1 MAHPEETIAA
11 IATAPGAGAIGIVR
25 LSGPESEGIA
35 RKLFKPRSGT
45 VPFKSHKLYHGD
57 IVSGKTGKILD
68 EVLIALMRRP
78 HSYTGEDV
86 LEIHCHGGNIVLRE
100 VLDEAVRAGARL
112 AEPGE
117 FTKRAFLNNRMDLSQ
132 AEAVIDLIQAKTEK
146 GVDLALTHLKGG
158 LKEKV
163 EASRLQL
170 TNVLADVEAS
180 LDFSDDIADAAE
192 GKRIT
197 ERLQAVMRDLNAL
210 LSSYGEGKAYRQG
223 VSAVIVGRTNVG
235 KSSLLNRLLGE
246 KRAIVSPVPGT
257 TRDFIEEF
265 LNIQGMPVKITD
277 TAGIRRT
284 EDPIEEEGIE
294 LVWDQVVKADVIL
307 AVFDGSEP
315 LTGDDVEVGAR
326 LHDRNVIPI
335 INKIDL
341 PCLLDEGALRSMFPD
356 RPVVKMSVKFG
367 EDLSDF
373 TDVLCRTA
381 SDAGEENPEDV
392 ILSNVRHKLALETA
406 LYFLGQA
413 TAGVVADRNPELV
426 AYDIWDAL
434 GGLDDIVGKTTSEDI
449 LNRIFSTFCIGK

>member
-11 IATAPGAGAIGIVR
+11 IATAPGTGAIGIVR

-35 RKLFKPRSGT
+35 KKLFKPRSGAFQ
-45 VPFKSHKLYHGD
+45 FKSHKLYHGD
-57 IVSGKTGKILD
+57 IVSRKTGKILD
-68 EVLIALMRRP
+68 EVLVALMRRP

-86 LEIHCHGGNIVLRE
+86 LEIHCHGGSIILRE
-100 VLDEAVRAGARL
+100 ILDETVRAGARI

-132 AEAVIDLIQAKTEK
+132 AEAVIDLIQAKTER
-146 GVDLALTHLKGG
+146 GADLALTQLKGG
-158 LKEKV
+158 LKEKI
-163 EASRLQL
+163 EASRGQL
-170 TNVLADVEAS
+170 ADVLADVEAS
-180 LDFSDDIADAAE
+180 LDFSDDIADAAD
-192 GKRIT
+192 GKRIA

-210 LSSYGEGKAYRQG
+210 LASYGEGKAYRQG
-223 VSAVIVGRTNVG
+223 VNAVIVGRTNVG

-257 TRDFIEEF
+257 TRDFIEEY
-265 LNIQGMPVKITD
+265 LNIRDVPVKITD

-284 EDPIEEEGIE
+284 EDPIEREGIE
-294 LVWDQVVKADVIL
+294 LVWDQVVKADIIL
-307 AVFDGSEP
+307 AVFDGSET
-315 LTGDDVEVGAR
+315 LTEDDAEVGAR
-326 LHDRNVIPI
+326 IRDRNVIPI
-335 INKIDL
+335 VNKIDL
-341 PCLLDEGALRSMFPD
+341 PCLLDEEALKSMFPD
-356 RPVVKMSVKFG
+356 KPVVRMSVKFG
-367 EDLSDF
+367 EDMADL
-373 TDVLCRTA
+373 TDALCRAAMDT
-381 SDAGEENPEDV
+381 GEVNPRDV

-434 GGLDDIVGKTTSEDI
+434 GGLDDIVGKTTSQDI